1 VGTGPLRAVN
11 AFEAPRAIR
20 VITAPDGTPHAV
32 IACGRRRLVLA
43 VREDWLIQD
52 RWWTDAPVDRHYH
65 ELLVEPGTI
74 VTVYRDTRDGEGF
87 SHTPL

>member
-1 VGTGPLRAVN
+1 VGTGPLRAVGG
-11 AFEAPRAIR
+11 FDAPRAIR

-32 IACGRRRLVLA
+32 IATGRRRLVLA

-52 RWWTDAPVDRHYH
+52 RWWTDSPVDRHYH

-74 VTVYRDTRDGEGF
+74 VTVYRDVRDGGWF
-87 SHTPL
+87 SHSPL